1 MSLLHTLRT
10 MAFTAMLFAALFTL
24 YILLVELPE
33 RTSSASVTYRLPIPS
48 TLQDNTNAN
57 GLRNTLK
64 IGTSNMPIAQINTQE
79 TLERIGSESE
89 KTVVSIHKST
99 ALSSDQWVSWQDMD
113 QVRYLTLLTA
123 ASIASSVICHPLHVI
138 MMRQQV
144 GAMKASGGLRG
155 VYRSLQ
161 EAIASIGLRGL
172 FRGWYDLHV
181 SLYTPIP
188 AISLPNPMTPLHPM
202 SYKRTLLYPFL
213 GYSLSDSLTL
223 HVSFPILLSM
233 HSPYSTL
240 YPSTN
245 SHLSP
250 FIPPILSITGY
261 HLCWKHHHMPCISLS
276 LSPLVK
282 FFNVYFDNPCHY
294 LHLLQPVR

>member
-10 MAFTAMLFAALFTL
+10 MAFTAMIFAALFTL

-33 RTSSASVTYRLPIPS
+33 KTSSASVTSRRLPIPS
-48 TLQDNTNAN
+48 TLQDNKDAN
-57 GLRNTLK
+57 GLRNSLK
-64 IGTSNMPIAQINTQE
+64 IGTSNMPIAQIGTQE
-79 TLERIGSESE
+79 SLERIGSDSE
-89 KTVVSIHKST
+89 KTAVSLHKSA

-181 SLYTPIP
+181 SF
-188 AISLPNPMTPLHPM
+188 
-202 SYKRTLLYPFL
+202 PF
-213 GYSLSDSLTL
+213 
-223 HVSFPILLSM
+223 SFPWFLL
-233 HSPYSTL
+233 
-240 YPSTN
+240 
-245 SHLSP
+245 
-250 FIPPILSITGY
+250 
-261 HLCWKHHHMPCISLS
+261 
-276 LSPLVK
+276 
-282 FFNVYFDNPCHY
+282 
-294 LHLLQPVR
+294 